1 MRLESVAALVTRWV
15 RHYTRDLPPTIASR
29 RAHEIEADIHDEM
42 THERLNGTSDRRI
55 ALGILSRMVR
65 GAAADVSWRAERVRA
80 VSHRPA
86 TPGGPMKTHDV
97 ITPMTSRQRPPSV
110 TILAILAA
118 LGGVGA
124 VLGVIAG
131 SFIHGL
137 DSLDA
142 VETVIVLDALGMAVL
157 YLAFAFAAWNLKAWG
172 WTMGLVAGIASIVLT
187 TAVLIRGWADLM
199 VDAPP
204 FAVLGVLVVVIAAAA
219 LFFWFRPE
227 VKAAFERA

>member
-1 MRLESVAALVTRWV
+1 MTPEGMAALVGRWV
-15 RHYTRDLPPTIASR
+15 RFYTRDLPAPIAGR
-29 RAHEIEADIHDEM
+29 RVDEIGADLHDHIE
-42 THERLNGTSDRRI
+42 HERANGTSDRRI
-55 ALGILSRMVR
+55 ALAVLSRMVR
-65 GAAADVSWRAERVRA
+65 GVAADVSWRDERARA
-80 VSHRPA
+80 ISDRPT
-86 TPGGPMKTHDV
+86 TPGGPMKTHEV
-97 ITPMTSRQRPPSV
+97 ISPVASRERPPSV

-118 LGGVGA
+118 VGGVGA

-142 VETVIVLDALGMAVL
+142 VETVIVLAALGMAVL
-157 YLAFAFAAWNLKAWG
+157 YLAFAYAAWNLKPWG
-172 WTMGLVAGIASIVLT
+172 WSLGLVAGIASIVLT
-187 TAVLIRGWADLM
+187 TAVLIRGWADLTI
-199 VDAPP
+199 DAPP